1 MDYMENMAFLILL
14 SYTKEITKYQ
24 YAVAISI
31 NNKTQKVLE
40 ENLGSQICYIWVC
53 KRKAVKISCQS
64 GNKALWYLYPTEN
77 TTAKFRENPQ
87 PPTRERKPNR
97 GKNRQKT

>member
-1 MDYMENMAFLILL
+1 MENMAFLILL

-40 ENLGSQICYIWVC
+40 ENLGSQICYI
-53 KRKAVKISCQS
+53 
-64 GNKALWYLYPTEN
+64 
-77 TTAKFRENPQ
+77 
-87 PPTRERKPNR
+87 
-97 GKNRQKT
+97 